1 MNSVIFHYRSGSSR
15 IIGAMLYGTILFSG
29 AFSCKKFVI
38 VDAPVTQL
46 VSANVF
52 TDDVTATAALT
63 GIYSNMMNT
72 SVGFCSGAITLYGG
86 LSADEFQNYSTSGN
100 QVEFAK
106 NALKAE
112 NNIIKQMWANA
123 YQYIYAVNTIL
134 ENLSHP
140 SAVSLNTRQELMG
153 EAKFIRAF
161 CNFYLVNLW
170 GQIPLVTSS
179 AYNINDT
186 LSRLNVS
193 QVYAQIIKDLTEAQQ
208 MLPADFEAAA
218 GERIRPNR
226 WAATALLART
236 YLYSG
241 DWADAIV
248 QSSAVIEQ
256 TSLFQLNSDLNQ
268 VFLPNSVESIWQMEP
283 VTPDKN
289 TWEGY
294 LFILTNGPT
303 ASVGQV
309 ALNPKLIDSFEPG
322 DLRKAN
328 WIGADVTIGQTSYYP
343 LKYKVK
349 TGTPGTEY
357 YTVLRLSEQYL
368 IRAEAE
374 ARKNDIESAVKDLNI
389 IRQRAGLPDLSTT
402 IDNQTCLADIEKE
415 RRIEL
420 FAEWGNRW
428 LDLKRTGRSEEV
440 LSPLKSDWQGADT
453 LYPIPLIDIQNDPHL
468 AQNPG
473 Y

>member
-1 MNSVIFHYRSGSSR
+1 VLLHA
-15 IIGAMLYGTILFSG
+15 IILSIATL
-29 AFSCKKFVI
+29 SCKKFVT

-86 LSADEFQNYSTSGN
+86 LSADEFQNYSTSGD
-100 QVEFAK
+100 QVEFAV

-112 NNIIKQMWANA
+112 NNIIKQIWANA
-123 YQYIYAVNTIL
+123 YQYIYAANTIM
-134 ENLSHP
+134 ENLAHP
-140 SAVSLNTRQELMG
+140 SGVSLKTRQELIG

-170 GQIPLVTSS
+170 GKVPLVVSS
-179 AYNINDT
+179 SYNMNDT
-186 LSRLNVS
+186 LSRLDIN
-193 QVYAQIIKDLTEAQQ
+193 QVYEQIVKDLTDAQQ
-208 MLPADFEAAA
+208 MLPADFETAA

-226 WAATALLART
+226 WAATALLAKVF
-236 YLYSG
+236 LYSG
-241 DWADAIV
+241 DWEDAIE

-256 TSLFQLNSDLNQ
+256 TSLFQLDSDLSQ
-268 VFLPNSVESIWQMEP
+268 VFLANSIEAIWQMEP

-294 LFILTNGPT
+294 LFILTNGPI

-309 ALNPKLIDSFEPG
+309 ALNPQLIDSFEPG
-322 DLRKAN
+322 DLRKTN
-328 WIGADVTIGQTSYYP
+328 WIGTDITNGQTTYYP
-343 LKYKVK
+343 LKYKIK
-349 TGTPGTEY
+349 SGTPIIEY

-374 ARKNDIESAVKDLNI
+374 ARKGDIESAVKDLNI
-389 IRQRAGLPDLSTT
+389 IRQRADLPGISTT
-402 IDNQTCLADIEKE
+402 IDDQTCLADIEKE
-415 RRIEL
+415 RKIEL

-428 LDLKRTGRSEEV
+428 LDLKRTGRSEAV
-440 LSPLKSDWQGADT
+440 LSLVKSNWQASDT
-453 LYPIPLIDIQNDPHL
+453 LYPIPQIDIQNDPHL